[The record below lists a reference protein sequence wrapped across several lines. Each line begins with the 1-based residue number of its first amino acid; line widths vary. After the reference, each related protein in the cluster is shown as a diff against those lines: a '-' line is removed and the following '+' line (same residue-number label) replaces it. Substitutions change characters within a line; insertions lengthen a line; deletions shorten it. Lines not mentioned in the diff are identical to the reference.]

1 MGVLNTPQKPLS
13 SKSSRMTSIL
23 TRLSFIGFVTAL
35 SSRCVDP
42 IIPQIAEG
50 LLTNPA
56 KVALLSTAFAL
67 PFALIQPILGPLADM
82 VGKIRVMVLCLAVL
96 VIASLVCGLATNFS
110 VLFTARVIAG
120 MATGGIFPVGLALV
134 GDLVPIKDRQVAL
147 GRWLIVI
154 LTGNL
159 LGASVA
165 GVVNDL
171 LGWRA
176 VFLVIAGG
184 GLAVFLLAAFT
195 LRGAAREHRP
205 TFNLR
210 NIPAGYIGIFKNPRA
225 KVCYGAVFIEG
236 LAIFGL
242 FPFVALLLL
251 AAGEARASIAGLV
264 LGGFSLGGVIYS
276 AFVSLLLNRFKVE
289 TLMLIGGLLSAL
301 TMALIAFEFSW
312 PIQFV
317 AFTVLGFAFFLLH
330 GSMQVQATELSE
342 TARGAAT
349 SLHAFFFFVG
359 QASGPVLFGLGLVTI
374 GAGPSIAIG
383 AAIMA
388 LLGLVCWRFFQ
399 KTAAA

>member
-1 MGVLNTPQKPLS
+1 
-13 SKSSRMTSIL
+13 
-23 TRLSFIGFVTAL
+23 
-35 SSRCVDP
+35 
-42 IIPQIAEG
+42 
-50 LLTNPA
+50 
-56 KVALLSTAFAL
+56 
-67 PFALIQPILGPLADM
+67 M

-120 MATGGIFPVGLALV
+120 MATGGIFPVGLALI

-165 GVVNDL
+165 GVINDL

-195 LRGAAREHRP
+195 CVGPRASTGRHSICATFRP
-205 TFNLR
+205 AISAIFR
-210 NIPAGYIGIFKNPRA
+210 NPLA

-236 LAIFGL
+236 VAIFGL
-242 FPFVALLLL
+242 FPFMALLLL

-276 AFVSLLLNRFKVE
+276 AFVSRLLNRFKVE

-301 TMALIAFEFSW
+301 TW
-312 PIQFV
+312 
-317 AFTVLGFAFFLLH
+317 
-330 GSMQVQATELSE
+330 
-342 TARGAAT
+342 
-349 SLHAFFFFVG
+349 
-359 QASGPVLFGLGLVTI
+359 
-374 GAGPSIAIG
+374 
-383 AAIMA
+383 
-388 LLGLVCWRFFQ
+388 C
-399 KTAAA
+399 

>member
-1 MGVLNTPQKPLS
+1 MKN
-13 SKSSRMTSIL
+13 IL
-23 TRLSFIGFVTAL
+23 TRLSLIGFITAL

-67 PFALIQPILGPLADM
+67 PFALIQPILGPVADM

-96 VIASLVCGLATNFS
+96 AIGSLVCGLATNFT
-110 VLFTARVIAG
+110 VLFVARVVVG
-120 MATGGIFPVGLALV
+120 MATGGIFPVGLALI

-147 GRWLIVI
+147 GRWLLVI
-154 LTGNL
+154 LTGNM

-176 VFLVIAGG
+176 VFLVIAAGG
-184 GLAVFLLAAFT
+184 VGVFLLAGFT
-195 LRGAAREHRP
+195 LRKAAREHRP

-210 NIPAGYIGIFKNPRA
+210 TIPAAYAGIFKNPRA
-225 KVCYGAVFIEG
+225 KVCYGSVFIEG
-236 LAIFGL
+236 VAIFGL

-276 AFVSLLLNRFKVE
+276 AIVAVLVNRFKVE
-289 TLMLIGGLLSAL
+289 TLMLGGGLLCAL
-301 TMALIAFEFSW
+301 SMAVIAFEFSW

-317 AFTVLGFAFFLLH
+317 AFTVFGFAFFLMH
-330 GSMQVQATELSE
+330 GSIQVQATELSE

-349 SLHAFFFFVG
+349 SLHAFFFFMG
-359 QASGPVLFGLGLVTI
+359 QAVGPVLFGLGLVTI
-374 GAGPSIAIG
+374 GAAPSIAIG
-383 AAIMA
+383 AVIMA
-388 LLGLVCWRFFQ
+388 LLGLGCWRFFQ